1 MNGKLQ
7 ALPDTPL
14 GVGRV
19 TQARLLEAKRRRR
32 RRLVLRQG
40 MVTDVCA

>member
-1 MNGKLQ
+1 MNGKMQ

-19 TQARLLEAKRRRR
+19 TQARLLEVKRRR

-40 MVTDVCA
+40 MVTDVCP

>member
-1 MNGKLQ
+1 MQ

-19 TQARLLEAKRRRR
+19 TQARLLEAKTRRRR
-32 RRLVLRQG
+32 RVLRQG
-40 MVTDVCA
+40 MVTDVCP

>member
-32 RRLVLRQG
+32 LVLRQG
-40 MVTDVCA
+40 MVADVCA

>member
-1 MNGKLQ
+1 MQ

-19 TQARLLEAKRRRR
+19 TQARLLETKTRR

>member
-1 MNGKLQ
+1 MQ

-19 TQARLLEAKRRRR
+19 TQARLLEAKTRRRR

-40 MVTDVCA
+40 MVTDVCP